1 MANKSVLIAMLLL
14 LCITA
19 VIEAKTYKRKSL
31 GSGSLNAN
39 DLRANDLRA
48 NGLRM
53 WGSSYTRRNFY
64 YYVPRGAVHVSLHY
78 SDYSSSG
85 LTIRK
90 SRCGARLYWT
100 PGSRTA
106 IVRAWTRP
114 SGSFRTR
121 IAWTVWVWF

>member
-39 DLRANDLRA
+39 GR
-48 NGLRM
+48 RM
-53 WGSSYTRRNFY
+53 WGRSSYTRRNFY

-114 SGSFRTR
+114 SDWFSRTR

>member
-31 GSGSLNAN
+31 GSGSLNGR
-39 DLRANDLRA
+39 L
-48 NGLRM
+48 GLWSR
-53 WGSSYTRRNFY
+53 SSYTRRNFY
-64 YYVPRGAVHVSLHY
+64 YYVPRGAGHVSLHY

-85 LTIRK
+85 LTMRK

-106 IVRAWTRP
+106 IVRAWTR
-114 SGSFRTR
+114 SFGTR